1 MIAIKILISNG
12 IAEMPNNVHANTFTE
27 HLGTMQARN
36 RLDLAQAKD
45 YACQLRL
52 HFTEAINALGV

>member
-1 MIAIKILISNG
+1 
-12 IAEMPNNVHANTFTE
+12 MPNNVHANTFTE